1 MTSEP
6 QFRSHDK
13 VRIKSERGTRYRVIE
28 YGADGSVKLYGGSQN
43 PNGWRGV
50 KSVREDEL
58 VLAPKK

>member
-1 MTSEP
+1 MTTTKFKP
-6 QFRSHDK
+6 QDK

-28 YGADGSVKLYGGSQN
+28 YGTDGSVKLYGGSQN

-50 KSVREDEL
+50 KSVPEDQL